1 MFTGRHYHFMD
12 NKGRVSIPSRYREI
26 LQERKDRQIV
36 LTNFQ
41 QKLQRDDPLQI
52 RYILAFPFSEWQKI
66 EAKFA
71 EQPIFRKDL
80 RNFQRFLISGVE
92 ECPLDRQ
99 GRILVP
105 PNLRDYAKLSR
116 EVCLV
121 GAVRCFEIWDKV
133 AYEAHWQQLEESIDE
148 GMLDELLI

>member
-26 LQERKDRQIV
+26 LQERKDRHIV

-41 QKLQRDDPLQI
+41 G
-52 RYILAFPFSEWQKI
+52 YILAFPAAEWQKI

-71 EQPIFRKDL
+71 EQPLFRKDL

-133 AYEAHWQQLEESIDE
+133 AYEAHWKQLEESIDE

>member
-1 MFTGRHYHFMD
+1 MFTGSYFHFMD
-12 NKGRVSIPSRYREI
+12 NKGRVSIPSRYREV
-26 LQERKDRQIV
+26 LQERKDRQLI
-36 LTNFQ
+36 LTNFGG
-41 QKLQRDDPLQI
+41 
-52 RYILAFPFSEWQKI
+52 YILAFPQSEWVKI

-71 EQPIFRKDL
+71 EQPLFRKEL
-80 RNFQRFLISGVE
+80 RAFQRFLISGVE

-121 GAVRCFEIWDKV
+121 GAIRCFEVWDRQTF
-133 AYEAHWQQLEESIDE
+133 EAHRKQLEESITE
-148 GMLDELLI
+148 EVLHELLI

>member
-1 MFTGRHYHFMD
+1 M
-12 NKGRVSIPSRYREI
+12 
-26 LQERKDRQIV
+26 
-36 LTNFQ
+36 
-41 QKLQRDDPLQI
+41 
-52 RYILAFPFSEWQKI
+52 

-71 EQPIFRKDL
+71 EQPLFRKEI
-80 RNFQRFLISGVE
+80 RGFQRFLISGVE

-121 GAVRCFEIWDKV
+121 GAIRCFEIWDR
-133 AYEAHWQQLEESIDE
+133 ASYETHRKQLEESITE
-148 GMLDELLI
+148 EVLHELLI

>member
-41 QKLQRDDPLQI
+41 G
-52 RYILAFPFSEWQKI
+52 YILAFPAAEWQKI

-71 EQPIFRKDL
+71 EQPLFRKDL

-133 AYEAHWQQLEESIDE
+133 AYEAHWKQLEDSIDE